1 MRTCRGLINEEV
13 RGGGEWGEKM
23 RLVKLGQSSVMTI
36 KIFIIVEFY
45 FCGTKKIDRKTAC

>member
-45 FCGTKKIDRKTAC
+45 FCGTKKIDRKTC